1 MKQTELLQLTSQSD
15 GASLYRQTIGKVKNL
30 PLSLAIIQNDKVLK
44 EVADDVRE
52 TLKTMEPPELE
63 KLRNEAKKV
72 EGDELLNLQRDFNRQ
87 YNDFI
92 TSPDVQA
99 FLKSEYD
106 LKLKQVTLDEKY
118 VKNAGFDSDQIE
130 ILMLF
135 TNIQEVIEKMESP
148 VENKAE
154 RSSTRKGKK

>member
-99 FLKSEYD
+99 FLKSEND

-135 TNIQEVIEKMESP
+135 TNIQEVIEKIDSP

-154 RSSTRKGKK
+154 KKLHTQRKK